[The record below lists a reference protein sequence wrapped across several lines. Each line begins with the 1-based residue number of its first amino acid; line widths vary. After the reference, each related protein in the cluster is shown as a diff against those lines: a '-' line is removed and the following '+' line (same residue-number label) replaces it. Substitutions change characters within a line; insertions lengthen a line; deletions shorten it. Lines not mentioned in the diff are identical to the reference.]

1 MKKKMFLIVSLA
13 LIFTFVLS
21 GCSIIQNFLPTG
33 KIDTASPASVPS
45 NVLFEDDFSKTSS
58 GWDQVTTDTGSTD
71 YVDGTYQI
79 LVNETQYDLWANPGK
94 SFGDVS
100 VEVDAVMVGGPE
112 DNDFGIICRYQD
124 TNNYYFGFVSSD
136 GYYGVGY
143 VLDGTQDIL
152 TDNLEFSDAIAQ
164 GTESNHIRF
173 DCVGDT
179 LTLYV
184 NGTQLTQVT
193 DSTLTSGDV
202 GLMAGTF
209 DYSGTQVA
217 FDNFVVKK
225 P

>member
-1 MKKKMFLIVSLA
+1 MKKKIFLIVTFA

-33 KIDTASPASVPS
+33 KAGSTSS

-58 GWDQVTTDTGSTD
+58 GWDQTTSESGTTD
-71 YVDGTYQI
+71 YKDGTYQI
-79 LVNETQYDLWANPGK
+79 LVNQTQYDLWANPGK
-94 SFGDVS
+94 SFTDVS
-100 VEVDAVMVGGPE
+100 TEVDAVMIGGPV
-112 DNDFGIICRYQD
+112 DNDFGIICRYKD
-124 TNNYYFGFVSSD
+124 TSNYYFGIISSD
-136 GYYGVGY
+136 GYYAIGY
-143 VLDGTQDIL
+143 VKDGKQDIFA
-152 TDNLEFSDAIAQ
+152 DQLEFSDAIKQ
-164 GTESNHIRF
+164 GTESNRIRF
-173 DCVGDT
+173 DCVGST
-179 LTLYV
+179 LTLYA

-209 DYSGTQVA
+209 DTAGTNVS